1 MVSRKI
7 SRVRR
12 PTYCP
17 LCDKYVSRPFYLHAE
32 AHVKRF
38 VKAGVVR
45 EEVFDFGIERRI
57 VWVYRDRYYLTPTRV
72 FLAVLGD
79 ALGGGDGHN
88 TWVRVDR

>member
-72 FLAVLGD
+72 FLAVLED
-79 ALGGGDGHN
+79 AWGGGDGHN

>member
-7 SRVRR
+7 RSVRR

-17 LCDKYVSRPFYLHAE
+17 LCDKYVHRPFYLHAE
-32 AHVKRF
+32 SHVKRF
-38 VKAGVVR
+38 VKAGAVR

-57 VWVYRDRYYLTPTRV
+57 VYVYKDRYYLTPKSV
-72 FLAVLGD
+72 FLAVLED
-79 ALGGGDGHN
+79 VWGGGDGHH

>member
-1 MVSRKI
+1 MVNRKI

-17 LCDKYVSRPFYLHAE
+17 LCDKYVHRPFYLHAE
-32 AHVKRF
+32 THVKRF

-57 VWVYRDRYYLTPTRV
+57 VYVYKDRYYLTPTRV
-72 FLAVLGD
+72 FLAVLED
-79 ALGGGDGHN
+79 ARGGGDGHN
-88 TWVRVDR
+88 SWVRVDH